1 MIALTPR
8 QRDCL
13 RLVAEGLT
21 NFAIAHRLGL
31 SEQTV
36 KNHLHM
42 AYDRLRVGGL
52 DLGSNP
58 RLRAVRYATSSGQIS
73 VEG

>member
-13 RLVAEGLT
+13 GLAAEGLT
-21 NFAIAHRLGL
+21 NPIIAHRLGL

-36 KNHLHM
+36 KNHLHA
-42 AYDRLRVGGL
+42 AYDRLRLGGL
-52 DLGSNP
+52 DLGAKP
-58 RLRAVRYATSSGQIS
+58 RQSAVRYATSSGQIS